1 MSKKISG
8 IILSLLL
15 VFLTA
20 CSGNTSSDATESD
33 LDAIRNYA
41 SSYSELVN
49 GRDAIY
55 TLSGMLSYYD
65 DASYKT
71 ASSTA
76 KISKSVRAEYFPSVN
91 WSGSAFLAQEQTGSI
106 QNVSVCALSN
116 SAITF
121 MFLLRIE
128 SLTALPQ
135 VHAYQAVY
143 SLNSDEITEVT
154 KIY

>member
-15 VFLTA
+15 VFMTA
-20 CSGNTSSDATESD
+20 CSGSTNSDTNESD

-65 DASYKT
+65 DASYKE

-106 QNVSVCALSN
+106 RDVSVCALSN

-121 MFLLRIE
+121 MFMIRIE
-128 SLTALPQ
+128 SLTELPQ